1 MGPVGVLDTEM
12 LSMDVTLGGSL
23 AGVRLR
29 ESPSRPS
36 VGKHIIRTIDGGYR
50 IGSFFD
56 VFLEL
61 SIDGGQNWV
70 AALTPVH
77 VDYAPIEPPNNYNVD
92 TFPPVGTWVNPP
104 TVPSYYANGIIARG
118 FRPSA
123 VRYLLL
129 SAYYRKQLNFTWESL
144 GHAEGA
150 LRRLTDCLTRMEAV
164 TAEGAHPAITAR
176 VEQARAAFADA
187 MMHDLNTA
195 AALGAMFD
203 LVGDLNSALD
213 AGELG
218 TGDLP
223 VIRQAFDQFDS
234 VLGVLEA
241 NYRGT
246 DIRPQLVHRLDK
258 DTSGL
263 LLVAKN
269 SATAKELETRFQ
281 HGDVEKEYLCL
292 VKGRLRLHEGHIDF
306 PLPGRQ
312 GNPVHALTRY
322 HVSRQFSDA
331 TLVRVKIETG
341 RLHQIRLHFAKLGY
355 PVIMD
360 EQHGDFA
367 YNRRFRKQF
376 GLKRQFLHAEKL
388 ALQDAGKLK
397 QWTAPL
403 PEDLNEVLNRLST
416 QEL

>member
-1 MGPVGVLDTEM
+1 MHEIVVRAQESAKKLENFLKKEFPIGYIRKLLRKNGVRINGRRAKAEDLVCPGDRIQLYVEFEKKA
-12 LSMDVTLGGSL
+12 SRDRTLSL
-23 AGVRLR
+23 A
-29 ESPSRPS
+29 EID
-36 VGKHIIRTIDGGYR
+36 IIYQD
-50 IGSFFD
+50 D
-56 VFLEL
+56 
-61 SIDGGQNWV
+61 
-70 AALTPVH
+70 
-77 VDYAPIEPPNNYNVD
+77 
-92 TFPPVGTWVNPP
+92 
-104 TVPSYYANGIIARG
+104 
-118 FRPSA
+118 
-123 VRYLLL
+123 LLL
-129 SAYYRKQLNFTWESL
+129 VLNKPAGIAVHEGKSVRK
-144 GHAEGA
+144 G
-150 LRRLTDCLTRMEAV
+150 
-164 TAEGAHPAITAR
+164 
-176 VEQARAAFADA
+176 
-187 MMHDLNTA
+187 
-195 AALGAMFD
+195 
-203 LVGDLNSALD
+203 
-213 AGELG
+213 
-218 TGDLP
+218 
-223 VIRQAFDQFDS
+223 DS

-281 HGDVEKEYLCL
+281 QGDVEKEYLCL

-322 HVSRQFSDA
+322 HVLRQFSDA

-388 ALQDAGKLK
+388 ALQHAGKLK